1 MKKRIADTLRQ
12 KILQER
18 NLATFFGIGGLTL
31 ALIELLIILK
41 ICTHQTIVVTPPVV
55 HESFWVNHQTVSES
69 YLYQFSE
76 FLAQTRFN
84 IDPENVDAQ
93 NELFLQQADPA
104 DYGALKKELVEQA
117 KKIKREHLSIALFIN
132 QIRVDQKHLKV
143 LINGT
148 LMSMVGGN
156 ATPEQSIHL
165 LMQYR
170 FLNGRLYLSSMNEV
184 AQHA

>member
-12 KILQER
+12 KLLQER
-18 NLATFFGIGGLTL
+18 NLATFFGIGGLVL

-41 ICTHQTIVVTPPVV
+41 ICTHQTVVVTPPVV
-55 HESFWVNHQTVSES
+55 NESFWVDHKTVSES

-76 FLAQTRFN
+76 FLAMTRFN
-84 IDPENVDAQ
+84 IDPSNVDAQ
-93 NELFLQQADPA
+93 NELFLQQADSN
-104 DYGALKKELVEQA
+104 DYGVLKKELVEQA

-132 QIRVDQKHLKV
+132 QIHVDQKHLKV
-143 LINGT
+143 LIDGT

-156 ATPEQSIHL
+156 ATPEQPIHL

-170 FLNGRLYLSSMNEV
+170 FLNGRLYLSSMSEV
-184 AQHA
+184 APHA